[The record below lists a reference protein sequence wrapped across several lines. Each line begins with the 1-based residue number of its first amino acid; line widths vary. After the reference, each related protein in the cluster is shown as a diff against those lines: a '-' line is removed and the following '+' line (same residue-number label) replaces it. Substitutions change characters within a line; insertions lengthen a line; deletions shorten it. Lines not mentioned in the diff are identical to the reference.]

1 MDSAGWA
8 AAFVTFGL
16 IALAIAVG
24 LTIIPGIIA
33 QRKKH
38 PYLVWIWLLATV
50 GAWFTG
56 GLGWIAALV
65 WSLIPPQSSTSQQ
78 PAQFSPSSQPN
89 STMPAAETWSPRT
102 KAKAAESSS
111 VSSVEAELAELQ
123 RLLDTKQITQ
133 KEYDALRKKT
143 LGI

>member
-1 MDSAGWA
+1 MDSSGWA
-8 AAFVTFGL
+8 AAFLILGL
-16 IALAIAVG
+16 IALGIFVG

-50 GAWFTG
+50 GAWLTG
-56 GLGWIAALV
+56 GIGWIAALI
-65 WSLIPPQSSTSQQ
+65 WALIPPQSSTSQQ
-78 PAQFSPSSQPN
+78 TQFAPSSEPS
-89 STMPAAETWSPRT
+89 STMPSAQTWSPRT
-102 KAKAAESSS
+102 KAQTAEANS

-133 KEYDALRKKT
+133 KEYDALRKKI